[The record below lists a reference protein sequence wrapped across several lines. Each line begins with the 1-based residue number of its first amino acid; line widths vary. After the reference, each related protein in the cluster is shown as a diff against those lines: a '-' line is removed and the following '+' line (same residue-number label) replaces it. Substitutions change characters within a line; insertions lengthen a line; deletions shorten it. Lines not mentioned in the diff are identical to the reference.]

1 MRLSRLTC
9 KPRQTNMPR
18 VGRKAQAKTQKM
30 RSTRAEKAD
39 RGEQKI
45 LEDFNKGLV
54 KGTQRTS
61 VNFIGQ
67 AHTAQDAIEQMYM
80 VSCAMYPSAD
90 RKYKAKQRAIREAT
104 FKEFSKI
111 EREAR
116 IMAKATARGDVPLQ
130 EAQPQEDTLESE
142 MAALYADSDSDSN
155 ESELVACEP
164 VVSEPAVS
172 ESAVC
177 ELVVSGPTVCEPIA
191 CEPVV
196 SKFVCET
203 IVCEPI
209 ACEPVVSKSVW
220 DEPVV
225 VSDSVALPVKVQTFY
240 KPRDHTDRVDQRR
253 AADRSTDRTNNWRA
267 TDRSTDR
274 SNDRSTDRSNDR
286 TNWRAADRSNDRTNW
301 RAADRSNDRTDRQRP
316 EQSQWD
322 SIGQR
327 RANY

>member
-1 MRLSRLTC
+1 M
-9 KPRQTNMPR
+9 K
-18 VGRKAQAKTQKM
+18 
-30 RSTRAEKAD
+30 
-39 RGEQKI
+39 
-45 LEDFNKGLV
+45 
-54 KGTQRTS
+54 
-61 VNFIGQ
+61 
-67 AHTAQDAIEQMYM
+67 
-80 VSCAMYPSAD
+80 
-90 RKYKAKQRAIREAT
+90 
-104 FKEFSKI
+104 
-111 EREAR
+111 
-116 IMAKATARGDVPLQ
+116 
-130 EAQPQEDTLESE
+130 
-142 MAALYADSDSDSN
+142 
-155 ESELVACEP
+155 
-164 VVSEPAVS
+164 
-172 ESAVC
+172 
-177 ELVVSGPTVCEPIA
+177 
-191 CEPVV
+191 
-196 SKFVCET
+196 
-203 IVCEPI
+203 PI